1 MTLPSPKLSALL
13 LLLLSSG
20 CTTVPVRQ
28 PRDATAALIADH
40 DFATVVRAS
49 PEWVSKALHTIT
61 ALESELA
68 AK

>member
-1 MTLPSPKLSALL
+1 MTLPSTKLWALL

-20 CTTVPVRQ
+20 CAMAPVRQ

-40 DFATVVRAS
+40 DFAAVARAS
-49 PEWVSKALHTIT
+49 PQWVSKALHTIT

>member
-1 MTLPSPKLSALL
+1 MA
-13 LLLLSSG
+13 
-20 CTTVPVRQ
+20 PVRQ
-28 PRDATAALIADH
+28 ARDATSALIADH
-40 DFATVVRAS
+40 DFATVARAS

>member
-1 MTLPSPKLSALL
+1 MA
-13 LLLLSSG
+13 
-20 CTTVPVRQ
+20 PVRQ

-40 DFATVVRAS
+40 DFAAVARAS
-49 PEWVSKALHTIT
+49 PQWVSKALHTIT

>member
-1 MTLPSPKLSALL
+1 MTLPSTKLWALL

-20 CTTVPVRQ
+20 CAMAPVRQ
-28 PRDATAALIADH
+28 ARDATSALIADH
-40 DFATVVRAS
+40 DFATVARAS